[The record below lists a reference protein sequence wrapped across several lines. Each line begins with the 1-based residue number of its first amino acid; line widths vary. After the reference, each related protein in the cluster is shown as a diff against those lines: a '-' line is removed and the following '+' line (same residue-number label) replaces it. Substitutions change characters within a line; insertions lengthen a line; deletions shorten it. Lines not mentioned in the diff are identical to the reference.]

1 MLARAASLRPSAC
14 ASRWIGCRL
23 NGSAAPLALQ
33 QQQRR
38 WLTDVR
44 NVAII
49 AHVDHGKTTL
59 MDKLLLS
66 CEENG
71 PAHKAAIAELGGS
84 GDRIVDSMDQER
96 ERGITIVSKISGL
109 MWGGTR
115 LNIVD
120 TPGHADFGGEVERVL
135 RMVDGVILVVDATD
149 GPNTQTTFVTEKA
162 LQHGLRPLVVLNKID
177 RDTARVT
184 EVEDEIFDLLIGLG
198 ATDEQLDFEFIYA
211 SARDGWAVP
220 AYSGVEDRPEPG
232 AGNMTSLM
240 DALVRVVPPPEDREE
255 ELLDQPFSLCISM
268 TSSDPFVGKL
278 ATGRVVSGTIKIGDS
293 LDVFERETTEKAK
306 GRSGKVK
313 EIRAARGMG
322 WTAVESAAQGDI
334 IQVAGLSQVGVG
346 DTLGGAGLA
355 CALPAPAVDPPTL
368 AMTFAQND
376 SPIFGRDGTK
386 LTSEL
391 IKERLHFETENN
403 ISIEVHPAE
412 NADAL
417 DVFARG
423 EMQLGVLIETLRR
436 EGFELSISPPRVLYK
451 DDEQGNKLEPIEDVT
466 LEMDEAD
473 AGVVIEQ
480 LTARKG
486 NMIDMTMHESRI
498 AGGSTRAQI
507 NYSIPAR
514 GMVGYGPIFNAL
526 TRGTGVLN
534 RLHAGYEPHRG
545 PLSQGVR
552 NGAIVSTATGTL
564 TGYALQDVQ
573 KRGTLFVDP
582 REECYEGMIIGET
595 ASGDMLNVNPTKSK
609 ELTNFRNKGKE
620 DHIVMQVS

>member
-1 MLARAASLRPSAC
+1 MLAARAACRRVQQQPAHA
-14 ASRWIGCRL
+14 ASRWSPL
-23 NGSAAPLALQ
+23 TGSVGLLRSPAAPTSAP
-33 QQQRR
+33 RR
-38 WLTDVR
+38 WSSDVR

-71 PAHKAAIAELGGS
+71 AAHAAAIAELE

-177 RDTARVT
+177 RDTARVS
-184 EVEDEIFDLLIGLG
+184 EVENEIFDLLVALG

-220 AYSGVEDRPEPG
+220 EYAGPEDRPG
-232 AGNMTSLM
+232 AAGSMTPLM
-240 DALVRVVPPPEDREE
+240 DAIVATVPPPEHDDDFESE
-255 ELLDQPFSLCISM
+255 PFALCVSM

-278 ATGRVVSGTIKIGDS
+278 ATGRVVAGTIKVGDKLS
-293 LDVFERETTEKAK
+293 VFEREATAPTGAAA
-306 GRSGKVK
+306 KVK

-322 WTAVESAAQGDI
+322 WKSVESAIRGDI
-334 IQVAGLSQVGVG
+334 IQVAGFPDIGVG
-346 DTLGGAGLA
+346 NTLGGSGLEA
-355 CALPAPAVDPPTL
+355 ALPAPAVDPPTI
-368 AMTFAQND
+368 AMTFSQND
-376 SPIFGRDGTK
+376 SPVFGKDGTK

-403 ISIEVHPAE
+403 ISIEVHPAKT
-412 NADAL
+412 ADAV

-423 EMQLGVLIETLRR
+423 EMQLGVLIESLRR
-436 EGFELSISPPRVLYK
+436 EGFELSISPPRVLFQ
-451 DDEQGNKLEPIEDVT
+451 EQEDGAVHEPIEDVT
-466 LEMDEAD
+466 LEMDED
-473 AGVVIEQ
+473 KTGEVIEQ

-486 NMIDMTMHESRI
+486 TMIEMTMHEPRLP
-498 AGGSTRAQI
+498 GGAVRARLQ
-507 NYSIPAR
+507 YSMPAR

-545 PLSQGVR
+545 PLSSNVR

-573 KRGTLFVDP
+573 KRGVLFVDP
-582 REECYEGMIIGET
+582 KADVYEGQVRPSVGRSVSLG
-595 ASGDMLNVNPTKSK
+595 SGRHCSLSLFESV
-609 ELTNFRNKGKE
+609 
-620 DHIVMQVS
+620 

>member
-1 MLARAASLRPSAC
+1 M
-14 ASRWIGCRL
+14 
-23 NGSAAPLALQ
+23 
-33 QQQRR
+33 
-38 WLTDVR
+38 R

-66 CEENG
+66 CDENG
-71 PAHKAAIAELGGS
+71 AAHAAAIAELE
-84 GDRIVDSMDQER
+84 GDRMVDSMDQER
-96 ERGITIVSKISGL
+96 ERGITIVSKVSGL
-109 MWGGTR
+109 VWGNTR

-177 RDTARVT
+177 RETARVAD
-184 EVEDEIFDLLIGLG
+184 VENEIFDLLVALG
-198 ATDEQLDFEFIYA
+198 ATDEQLDFEFVYA
-211 SARDGWAVP
+211 SARDGWAV
-220 AYSGVEDRPEPG
+220 AEYSGPEDRPPPG
-232 AGNMTSLM
+232 TGNMVALM
-240 DALVRVVPPPEDREE
+240 DALIASVPPPEKHD
-255 ELLDQPFSLCISM
+255 DSVPDPFALCVSM

-278 ATGRVVSGTIKIGDS
+278 ATGRVVSGALKVGDT
-293 LDVFERETTEKAK
+293 LNIFERETTAPIS
-306 GRSGKVK
+306 GRGAKVK

-322 WTAVESAAQGDI
+322 WRAVDSAARGDI
-334 IQVAGLSQVGVG
+334 IQVAGFPEISVG
-346 DTLGGAGLA
+346 DTMGGSGLQA
-355 CALPAPAVDPPTL
+355 ALPAPKVDPPTL
-368 AMTFAQND
+368 AMTFSQND
-376 SPIFGRDGTK
+376 SPVFGREGTK

-391 IKERLHFETENN
+391 IKERLLFETENN
-403 ISIEVHPAE
+403 ISIEIHPAKT
-412 NADAL
+412 ADAI

-451 DDEQGNKLEPIEDVT
+451 EDEAGGVLEPIEDVS
-466 LEMDEAD
+466 LEMDED
-473 AGVVIEQ
+473 NTGEVIEQ

-486 NMIDMTMHESRI
+486 TMIEMTMQEPRI
-498 AGGSTRAQI
+498 PGGAVRARLQ
-507 NYSIPAR
+507 YSIPAR

-545 PLSQGVR
+545 LLSSSVR
-552 NGAIVSTATGTL
+552 NGAIISTATGTM

-573 KRGTLFVDP
+573 KRGTMFVNP
-582 REECYEGMIIGET
+582 REPVYEGQVCASAPT
-595 ASGDMLNVNPTKSK
+595 AR
-609 ELTNFRNKGKE
+609 FC
-620 DHIVMQVS
+620 

>member
-1 MLARAASLRPSAC
+1 M
-14 ASRWIGCRL
+14 
-23 NGSAAPLALQ
+23 
-33 QQQRR
+33 
-38 WLTDVR
+38 
-44 NVAII
+44 
-49 AHVDHGKTTL
+49 
-59 MDKLLLS
+59 
-66 CEENG
+66 
-71 PAHKAAIAELGGS
+71 AAIAELGGS

-162 LQHGLRPLVVLNKID
+162 LEHGLRPLVVLNKID

-220 AYSGVEDRPEPG
+220 KYDGMDDRPEPG
-232 AGNMTSLM
+232 TGNMTALM
-240 DALVRVVPPPEDREE
+240 DALVRVVPPPEDREA

-278 ATGRVVSGTIKIGDS
+278 ATGRVVSGTIKVGDS

-334 IQVAGLSQVGVG
+334 IQVAGLAQVGVG
-346 DTLGGAGLA
+346 DTLGGAGLTA
-355 CALPAPAVDPPTL
+355 ALPAPAVDPPTL

-436 EGFELSISPPRVLYK
+436 EGFELSISPPRVLYRE
-451 DDEQGNKLEPIEDVT
+451 DEQGNKLEPIEDVT
-466 LEMDEAD
+466 LEMDESD

-486 NMIDMTMHESRI
+486 NMVEMTMHESRI

-573 KRGTLFVDP
+573 KRGILFVDP

-620 DHIVMQVS
+620 DHIVMQAS